1 MARSKWISFGAQQQ
15 LERAAKAAATPAALS
30 LPTSADAKK
39 FGLENVRIQGDILV
53 TLLPNLYPHI
63 VVWEYLVSCHGS
75 AIIQYLTQYDSY
87 ANSVLQ
93 ALYSCTPFRDLLIQN
108 FDPQRPPS
116 NTPAGPPVPGKQA
129 APLLPVRRKPE
140 RKASTSGTTT
150 EPPNS
155 SASQNTPNPIPSS
168 PPTLVS
174 ALQSL
179 FLNISTNPGEKG
191 TVAPRAFIDK
201 LKELNEVFRST
212 MHQDAHE
219 FLNYL
224 LNQIVTEI
232 EEEKKQTQNGVSGED
247 REYHLVP
254 KLKLHILISGNISIK
269 LCCNTWVDT
278 AHRGHRHQLKLRDS
292 SAGCNTR
299 A

>member
-15 LERAAKAAATPAALS
+15 LERAAKAAATPASS

-53 TLLPNLYPHI
+53 TPLPNLYLHI
-63 VVWEYLVSCHGS
+63 VVWEYLVSRHDS
-75 AIIQYLTQYDSY
+75 AVMQYLTHNDSY

-108 FDPQRPPS
+108 LDPQRPPS
-116 NTPAGPPVPGKQA
+116 NTPAGLLASDKQA

-140 RKASTSGTTT
+140 RKPSTSGTTT

-155 SASQNTPNPIPSS
+155 SASQNAPNPIPSS

-232 EEEKKQTQNGVSGED
+232 EEEKKQAQNGVSGED

-269 LCCNTWVDT
+269 LCSNPWVDA
-278 AHRGHRHQLKLRDS
+278 AHRGHRQLKLRDT